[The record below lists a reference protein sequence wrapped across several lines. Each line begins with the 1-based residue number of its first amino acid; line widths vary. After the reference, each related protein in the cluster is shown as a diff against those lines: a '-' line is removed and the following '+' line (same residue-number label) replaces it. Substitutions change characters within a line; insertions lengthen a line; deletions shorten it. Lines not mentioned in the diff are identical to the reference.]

1 VTAVL
6 NRLRHDERGMTLVEL
21 LVAATLGI
29 IVITAA
35 FQVLLVGMRGTQR
48 IAAGVDT
55 VQIGRVAM
63 ENVTRQLRTQ
73 ICLPTPTGPQPAL
86 FYGDATSVTF
96 YADLGDESLTPDMR
110 QLSFAGN
117 QITEKTFA
125 NTGTVTNPSFPGYP
139 SSPARTRVLATNISQ
154 DGSTPYLRYYRFS
167 STDPIEPST
176 QVGTSGP
183 VSDTDRPRVVQF
195 NVTFV
200 VNPTG
205 PNANPESRAVMDNRV
220 FVRTSS
226 ASDPE
231 RSPACL

>member
-1 VTAVL
+1 
-6 NRLRHDERGMTLVEL
+6 MTLVEL

-35 FQVLLVGMRGTQR
+35 FQVLMVGMRGTQR
-48 IAAGVDT
+48 ISAGIDT
-55 VQIGRVAM
+55 VQIGRLAM

-86 FYGDATSVTF
+86 FYGDATSITF
-96 YADLGDESLTPDMR
+96 YADLGDETLTPDMR
-110 QLSFAGN
+110 QISFAGG
-117 QITEKTFA
+117 QITERTFA
-125 NTGTVTNPSFPGYP
+125 NAGTVTNPTFPGYP
-139 SSPARTRVLATNISQ
+139 NTASRTRVLARNVTQ

-167 STDPIEPST
+167 STDPITPSQ
-176 QVGTSGP
+176 QVGVGGA
-183 VSDTDRPRVVQF
+183 VSDADRPRVVQI

-200 VNPTG
+200 VNPSG
-205 PNANPESRAVMDNRV
+205 PNVDPESRAVMDNRV